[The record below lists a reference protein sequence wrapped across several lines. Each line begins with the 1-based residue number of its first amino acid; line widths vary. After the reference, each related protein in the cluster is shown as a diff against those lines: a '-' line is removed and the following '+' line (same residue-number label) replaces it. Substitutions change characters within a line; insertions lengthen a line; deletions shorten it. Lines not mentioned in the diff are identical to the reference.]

1 MIDARGIAGVEK
13 LASAW
18 AEAEEAQAQPRDA
31 LDTLFS
37 RYRLVDREAQFSNRP
52 VPEGRWFIDWGLPRR
67 KYGGYEVVRSRQYTH
82 VSRTKFAPA
91 LCPECHS
98 PIFTVILPNG
108 NAKHKAQQ
116 LCLSCGH
123 WEFMSL
129 PR

>member
-1 MIDARGIAGVEK
+1 MIDVGHSAGAEK

-18 AEAEEAQAQPRDA
+18 AEAEEAQAHPRDA

-37 RYRLVDREAQFSNRP
+37 RYRLIDRETQFSDRP
-52 VPEGRWFIDWGLPRR
+52 VPEGCWFVDWGIPRR
-67 KYGGYEVVRSRQYTH
+67 KYGGYEVVRLRKFTRLSR
-82 VSRTKFAPA
+82 SKLAPA

-108 NAKHKAQQ
+108 NSRHKAQQ

-123 WEFMSL
+123 WEFISL